1 MEKKSRIWFRKIWSR
16 KKIIS
21 LGFGEFGLGVGKKS
35 ISFGKK
41 YRFQKKVSVSE
52 NLVGKVSVSVSVKIL
67 VSSFSAAK
75 HILHLFP
82 FANVENQGLV
92 SKNKAIAGQTA
103 PLSSTHMSKKD
114 DITRH
119 IDDPTKM
126 NKKYVHKKENSTFS
140 Q

>member
-1 MEKKSRIWFRKIWSR
+1 MYLKKVS
-16 KKIIS
+16 
-21 LGFGEFGLGVGKKS
+21 
-35 ISFGKK
+35 
-41 YRFQKKVSVSE
+41 VSVSE
-52 NLVGKVSVSVSVKIL
+52 NLVSEK
-67 VSSFSAAK
+67 SFGIGLSAAR
-75 HILHLFP
+75 HVLDLFS

-119 IDDPTKM
+119 IGDATTM
-126 NKKYVHKKENSTFS
+126 NKKYVHKKKNSTIS